1 MANGSG
7 LDLSVELIVQ
17 GLIGFFVVLWALK
30 DAVPAYR
37 AMKNRKPADPMAT
50 AMSIVWDRDERERFL
65 QLMERMMIAS
75 ETQARQQTA
84 IADQQHADMNSK
96 IDSLMRALQ
105 DKEDRLNAMISSGG
119 HPRRRS

>member
-37 AMKNRKPADPMAT
+37 AMKNQKPADPMAT

-65 QLMERMMIAS
+65 QLMERMTIAS

-84 IADQQHADMNSK
+84 IADQQRVEMNSH
-96 IDSLMRALQ
+96 IDNLLHALRE
-105 DKEDRLNAMISSGG
+105 KEERLNAMVAPGG